1 MTITI
6 PGVYNLPADEYHAHP
21 ALSASGAKLLLPPSC
36 PALFRHA
43 QLNGTASTRALEDG
57 NLAHALVLGDG
68 IQAEVYPA
76 DLLAKNGA
84 ASTDAAKAWAAE
96 VYARGNIP
104 VKADRYAVIREM
116 ADAIR
121 RHPIAGRLFRD
132 GGKAEQ
138 SMFWQDP
145 DVDTARRAR
154 LDWLPNDPSAS
165 GRLIISDYKTA
176 RTAHPDTWRKA
187 AADLGYHR
195 QHANYIAGAKAL
207 RLAEDVAMVY
217 VVQEKTPPY
226 LVSVVQLDAEAAA
239 MGAAQMTHAA
249 RILAHC
255 IETDHWP
262 DYTDGQIVPVS
273 LPTYYI
279 INAEQ
284 ELEDAS

>member
-6 PGVYNLPADEYHAHP
+6 PGVYDLPADEYHTHP

-36 PALFRHA
+36 PALYRHA
-43 QLNGTASTRALEDG
+43 QLNGTPSSRALEDG
-57 NLAHALVLGDG
+57 NLAHAEVLGTG
-68 IQAEVYPA
+68 IRPEVYPA
-76 DLLAKNGA
+76 DILAKNGA

-104 VKADRYAVIREM
+104 VKADRWAVIQQM
-116 ADAIR
+116 AEAIR
-121 RHPIAGRLFRD
+121 RHPIAGRLFRQD
-132 GGKAEQ
+132 GKAEQ

-145 DVDTARRAR
+145 NVGIMRRAR
-154 LDWLPNDPSAS
+154 LDWLPDKPAAS

-176 RTAHPDTWRKA
+176 RTAYPGQWRKS

-195 QHANYIAGAKAL
+195 QHANYVAGAKAL
-207 RLAEDVAMVY
+207 GLADDVAMVY

-226 LVSVVQLDAEAAA
+226 LVSVVELDAEAAA
-239 MGAAQMTHAA
+239 MGASQMDQAA